1 MEGYQAST
9 YGDRI
14 ADVYDQW
21 YGYGRGDDD
30 ACVERLAEL
39 AGGGPALELGIGTG
53 RIALPLA
60 ARGVEVHGVDASA
73 AMVERLRAK
82 PGGQA
87 IPVTIGDFADLG
99 GVGAS
104 FSLVYV
110 VFNTFFALLTQDDQV
125 RCLTGVA
132 QRLRPGGAF
141 VVEVFVPDVRRFD
154 RDQNL
159 TVRHLRLDE
168 AMLDLARHDPVAQ
181 RIDFYNVTLGPS
193 GIRIQPGVLRYAWP
207 AELDVMARLAGL
219 RLRERSAGWRREP
232 FTGASRGHVS
242 VYERA

>member
-1 MEGYQAST
+1 MEGYEAAT

-14 ADVYDQW
+14 AEVYDQW
-21 YGYGRGDDD
+21 YGGGDDD
-30 ACVERLAEL
+30 GCVERLAEL
-39 AGGGPALELGIGTG
+39 AGAGPALELGIGTG
-53 RIALPLA
+53 RIAIPLA
-60 ARGVEVHGVDASA
+60 GRGVEVHGIDASA

-87 IPVTIGDFADLG
+87 IPVTVADFADLG
-99 GVGAS
+99 GVGGS
-104 FSLVYV
+104 YTLVYA

-125 RCLTGVA
+125 RCMTGAA

-159 TVRHLRLDE
+159 TVRHLGLEEARLD
-168 AMLDLARHDPVAQ
+168 LTRHDPVAQ
-181 RIDFYNVTLGPS
+181 RIDFHNIVLGPG
-193 GIRIQPGVLRYAWP
+193 GIRMQPGALRYAWP

-219 RLRERSAGWRREP
+219 RLRERRAGWRREP
-232 FTGASRGHVS
+232 FTAEARGHVS
-242 VYERA
+242 VYQRA